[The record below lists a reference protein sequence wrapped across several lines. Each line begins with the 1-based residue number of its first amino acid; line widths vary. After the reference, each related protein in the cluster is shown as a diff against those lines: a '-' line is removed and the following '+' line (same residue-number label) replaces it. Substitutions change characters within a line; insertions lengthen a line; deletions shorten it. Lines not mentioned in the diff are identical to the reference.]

1 MTYEYFA
8 NFSHEVG
15 MSIMV
20 DLVSNGVWYV
30 SKKVFTAIK
39 ILVDSNKKGNPIR
52 CNNIE
57 EDYFKVAKNIIREL
71 GDYKN
76 IKNIKYIDI
85 SNIKSNSR
93 FKYDFITA
101 DLYDIT
107 LAKTDNIKYLG
118 YKIAEPIEEEQLYII
133 PSDEIRTKMLL
144 FFQWSIIL
152 VTESCNYFI

>member
-39 ILVDSNKKGNPIR
+39 ILVDSNKKDNPIR

-107 LAKTDNIKYLG
+107 LAKTDNIKSLG

-144 FFQWSIIL
+144 FFQ
-152 VTESCNYFI
+152 